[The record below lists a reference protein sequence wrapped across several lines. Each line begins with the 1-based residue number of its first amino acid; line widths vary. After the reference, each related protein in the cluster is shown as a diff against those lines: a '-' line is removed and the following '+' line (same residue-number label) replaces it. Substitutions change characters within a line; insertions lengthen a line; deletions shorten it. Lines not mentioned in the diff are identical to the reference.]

1 MYFHNSHNL
10 SYSQHPQDPQSS
22 HFPIQ
27 RLVSCHKVTTSIT
40 TLFIFVSLIFFFMF
54 FHFLYIEGNFK
65 FKEIQTTQLW
75 YILIY
80 MKVIPQLFPHWSI
93 CANTSPNLLSTQYI
107 QLLSYPIARKV
118 YCFSFRLFWVI
129 IKEINSITGSNGVHK
144 RITIKGLAFW
154 L

>member
-65 FKEIQTTQLW
+65 FKEIQTTQL
-75 YILIY
+75 
-80 MKVIPQLFPHWSI
+80 
-93 CANTSPNLLSTQYI
+93 
-107 QLLSYPIARKV
+107 
-118 YCFSFRLFWVI
+118 
-129 IKEINSITGSNGVHK
+129 
-144 RITIKGLAFW
+144 
-154 L
+154 